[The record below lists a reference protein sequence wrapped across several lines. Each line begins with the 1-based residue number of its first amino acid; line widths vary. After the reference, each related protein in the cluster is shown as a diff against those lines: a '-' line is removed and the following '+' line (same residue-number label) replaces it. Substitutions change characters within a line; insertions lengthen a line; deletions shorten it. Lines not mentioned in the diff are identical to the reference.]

1 MSIGMR
7 IKEARKEKGLSQQ
20 ALAKAVGMRQ
30 PTLSALESGK
40 TQSTSLI
47 ASFASKLGVNALW
60 LETGRGPKYLEVS
73 EPQSPS
79 EDEYTLVPILDV
91 QAACGNGYFNDQ
103 SLIEGGFALPKVML
117 HDLGIPEGQ
126 GRIIHAKGNS
136 MAPTIQDGAVVLI
149 NLADKEPMMSKVYAI
164 CLPHKENPEKYVANI
179 RHLDERKL
187 IRGNIL
193 ISVDGKAS
201 CAFPPELTADGVDF
215 IMKDGG
221 IRAVLEA
228 KTIRLHD
235 DTLAQLCAA
244 LERCQM
250 ESSQKEKL
258 SEKLKTAPLDVLTSL
273 VAKGLEMAI
282 FHWK

>member
-1 MSIGMR
+1 MIDR
-7 IKEARKEKGLSQQ
+7 EYQEKILQ
-20 ALAKAVGMRQ
+20 ALFDSLPLHSGMYEFFRDM
-30 PTLSALESGK
+30 
-40 TQSTSLI
+40 
-47 ASFASKLGVNALW
+47 
-60 LETGRGPKYLEVS
+60 Y
-73 EPQSPS
+73 
-79 EDEYTLVPILDV
+79 
-91 QAACGNGYFNDQ
+91 
-103 SLIEGGFALPKVML
+103 
-117 HDLGIPEGQ
+117 
-126 GRIIHAKGNS
+126 
-136 MAPTIQDGAVVLI
+136 
-149 NLADKEPMMSKVYAI
+149 
-164 CLPHKENPEKYVANI
+164 KENPEKYVANI